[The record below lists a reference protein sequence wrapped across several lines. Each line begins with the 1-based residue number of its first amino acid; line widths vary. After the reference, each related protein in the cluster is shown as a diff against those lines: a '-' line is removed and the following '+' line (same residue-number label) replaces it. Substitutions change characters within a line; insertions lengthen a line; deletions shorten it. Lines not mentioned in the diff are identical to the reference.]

1 MSQVTG
7 RFVVADP
14 QICHG
19 EPTFRGT
26 RTLVRDVLEQV
37 ALGLD
42 WETICQQWR
51 GAIDNA
57 AIAEAV
63 RIAGEALRKH
73 PDELVT
79 ELAGK

>member
-1 MSQVTG
+1 MSQLTG

-26 RTLVRDVLEQV
+26 RILVRDVLEQV
-37 ALGLD
+37 AMGLEWD
-42 WETICQQWR
+42 TICQQWR
-51 GAIDNA
+51 HAITND

-63 RIAGEALRKH
+63 RLGGEALRNH
-73 PDELVT
+73 PEELVT